1 MQPQALSRRPAI
13 LWSVTVFVVL
23 ALLVAGFSAWYR
35 GRALADARA
44 KMTHELAPYA
54 QALSKSVSDRL
65 AVQRAL
71 TEYVSTEKRAGIDEA
86 EFDAFATGL
95 RSSTRG
101 LSSVYIA
108 PAAVVTYVSPPEPS
122 TGYKGRS
129 LREDTQQSV
138 KHDVERAIASSNVVA
153 SIPHEL
159 LTGKFGIMT
168 FQAVRNADG
177 SFWGLSGLEI
187 EMAPLLEESGV
198 VGASPGFDLALR
210 DRNDTTIAGS
220 DEVFRADPVTYPIEV
235 AENGWTLAGAPTGGW
250 SAAVGGLDWG
260 FVLVV
265 GVGLAFL
272 AAVVFY
278 RLATQQLRLR
288 AEVESRTARMTEM
301 NNRLAR
307 DLQSLRIAEETMRL
321 SEERFRHLWEG
332 SPLAAIGT
340 QSSVITFANNAAAQL
355 FGYESTNRI
364 VGMAEVDLAARTER
378 PEIASRTRNR
388 LKGVE
393 EPSSYET
400 LGVRADGTE
409 FPMRVDVVLIEQG
422 DGSVVITFFTDM
434 TERVRAEEAL
444 RDSAS
449 QYRALF
455 ENSPVSLWE
464 EDFSAARKILA
475 EIDVPL
481 DELRDYL
488 LENPEVLA
496 KAAAGMVVQRVNR
509 TTLEL
514 WHARSEADLT
524 GGLDPYVV
532 DANQELYALEL
543 VAIARGEQRFFGMA
557 EIPTLDEHMMFANIY
572 WTVAPGHEATYG
584 KVFVSIIDLSDQRRM
599 QLQLMRY
606 KDSLE
611 VLVEER
617 TAELSQANTSLLEA
631 TKAKDKF
638 LAAMSHE
645 LRTPL
650 NSIIG
655 FSGTMLQRLAGEI
668 NEEQE
673 RQLTL
678 VQRSG
683 RHLLMLIN
691 QVLDLS
697 RIEAGQEHFE
707 PEEFAV
713 GPFVEELVDDV
724 SGLAQDKGIAV
735 KSDIAAAPESIVSDR
750 DRLKQI
756 LLNLLSNGIKFTE
769 EGEVS
774 LSASVQGELIV
785 FRVRDS
791 GPGIPFD
798 EQGNVFEAFHQIRTS
813 AGHKPAGTGLG
824 LSISRELATLLGGE
838 ISLESEPGNGSVFIV
853 RIPRDAANEPLPGNT
868 SSTVVAGSG
877 DSRGPDV
884 T

>member
-1 MQPQALSRRPAI
+1 
-13 LWSVTVFVVL
+13 
-23 ALLVAGFSAWYR
+23 
-35 GRALADARA
+35 
-44 KMTHELAPYA
+44 MTHELAPYA
-54 QALSKSVSDRL
+54 QSLATSVGNRI

-71 TEYVSTEKRAGIDEA
+71 TEYVGAEKLVGVDEV
-86 EFDAFATGL
+86 ELDLYATGL
-95 RSSTRG
+95 RSSLDG
-101 LSSVYIA
+101 IVSVYVA
-108 PAAVVTYVSPPEPS
+108 PAGVVEYVSPTESPAR
-122 TGYKGRS
+122 YMGRS
-129 LREDTQQSV
+129 LLKDTQP
-138 KHDVERAIASSNVVA
+138 HIREGVERTRASGEIVA
-153 SIPHEL
+153 SAPHVL
-159 LTGKFGIMT
+159 LTGEFGMT
-168 FQAVRNADG
+168 TVQAIRNADG
-177 SFWGLSGLEI
+177 SFWGLSGLGI
-187 EMAPLLEESGV
+187 DMAPLLAESGV
-198 VGASPGFDLALR
+198 IGGSPRFDLAVR
-210 DRNDTTIAGS
+210 GWDGVTITGS
-220 DEVFRADPVTYPIEV
+220 EAVFGADPVTYPIEV
-235 AENGWTLAGAPTGGW
+235 AGRSWTLAGAPTGGW
-250 SAAVGGLDWG
+250 SAAVDGLDWR
-260 FVLVV
+260 FVLGV
-265 GVGLAFL
+265 GVILAL
-272 AAVVFY
+272 LVAVVFY

-288 AEVESRTARMTEM
+288 AEVDLRTARMTEM

-307 DLQSLRIAEETMRL
+307 DLQSIRAAEETMRL
-321 SEERFRHLWEG
+321 SEERFRRLWDG

-340 QSSVITFANNAAAQL
+340 QSNVIVYANNAAAQL
-355 FGYESTNRI
+355 FGYDNAQRI
-364 VGMAEVDLAARTER
+364 VGMAEVDLAARDER
-378 PEIASRTRNR
+378 PGIAKRMRNR
-388 LKGVE
+388 LNGSD

-400 LGVRADGTE
+400 RAVRADGTE
-409 FPMRVDVVLIEQG
+409 FPVRVDTIMLEQETG
-422 DGSVVITFFTDM
+422 LMVIAFITDM

-464 EDFSAARKILA
+464 QDFSEARKILTKL
-475 EIDVPL
+475 DVPI

-488 LENPEVLA
+488 LDNPEVLA
-496 KAAAGMVVQRVNR
+496 RAAAGMVVQRVNR

-514 WHARSEADLT
+514 WHARSQEELI
-524 GGLDPYVV
+524 GGLDPYVI

-543 VAIARGEQRFFGMA
+543 VAIAKGEQRFFGMA
-557 EIPTLDEHMMFANIY
+557 EIPTLDEHVMFANIY
-572 WTVAPGHEATYG
+572 WTVAPGYEATYG

-611 VLVEER
+611 VLVDER

-713 GPFVEELVDDV
+713 GTFVEELVDDV
-724 SGLAQDKGIAV
+724 AGLAEEKGLV
-735 KSDIAAAPESIVSDR
+735 VRSDIAAAPESIVSDR

-769 EGEVS
+769 QGEVS
-774 LSASVQGELIV
+774 LAASEQGELVV
-785 FRVRDS
+785 FRVSDS

-798 EQGNVFEAFHQIRTS
+798 EQGDVFEAFHQIRTS

-824 LSISRELATLLGGE
+824 LSISRELVTLLGGE
-838 ISLESEPGNGSVFIV
+838 ISLESEPGHGSCFIV
-853 RIPRDAANEPLPGNT
+853 RIPRDAAGEALPGNT
-868 SSTVVAGSG
+868 SSTVDVGSG
-877 DSRGPDV
+877 DSDAPDV

>member
-1 MQPQALSRRPAI
+1 
-13 LWSVTVFVVL
+13 
-23 ALLVAGFSAWYR
+23 
-35 GRALADARA
+35 
-44 KMTHELAPYA
+44 
-54 QALSKSVSDRL
+54 
-65 AVQRAL
+65 
-71 TEYVSTEKRAGIDEA
+71 
-86 EFDAFATGL
+86 
-95 RSSTRG
+95 
-101 LSSVYIA
+101 
-108 PAAVVTYVSPPEPS
+108 
-122 TGYKGRS
+122 
-129 LREDTQQSV
+129 
-138 KHDVERAIASSNVVA
+138 
-153 SIPHEL
+153 
-159 LTGKFGIMT
+159 
-168 FQAVRNADG
+168 
-177 SFWGLSGLEI
+177 
-187 EMAPLLEESGV
+187 
-198 VGASPGFDLALR
+198 
-210 DRNDTTIAGS
+210 
-220 DEVFRADPVTYPIEV
+220 
-235 AENGWTLAGAPTGGW
+235 
-250 SAAVGGLDWG
+250 
-260 FVLVV
+260 
-265 GVGLAFL
+265 
-272 AAVVFY
+272 
-278 RLATQQLRLR
+278 LRLR

-301 NNRLAR
+301 NDRLAR
-307 DLQSLRIAEETMRL
+307 DLQSLRTAEETMRL

-355 FGYESTNRI
+355 FGYANADRI
-364 VGMAEVDLAARTER
+364 VGLAEVDLAARTER
-378 PEIASRTRNR
+378 PEIASRIRNR

-400 LGVRADGTE
+400 RGAKADGTE
-409 FPMRVDVVLIEQG
+409 FPMRVDVVVIEQG
-422 DGSVVITFFTDM
+422 AGSVVITFFTDM

-464 EDFSAARKILA
+464 QDFSEARKILA
-475 EIDVPL
+475 KLDVPL
-481 DELRDYL
+481 DELQDYL
-488 LENPEVLA
+488 LDNPEVLA
-496 KAAAGMVVQRVNR
+496 KAAAGMVVHRVNR

-617 TAELSQANTSLLEA
+617 TTELSQANTSLLEA

-735 KSDIAAAPESIVSDR
+735 KSDITAAPESIVSDR

-813 AGHKPAGTGLG
+813 AGHKPPGTGLG

-853 RIPRDAANEPLPGNT
+853 RIPRDAASEPLPGNT